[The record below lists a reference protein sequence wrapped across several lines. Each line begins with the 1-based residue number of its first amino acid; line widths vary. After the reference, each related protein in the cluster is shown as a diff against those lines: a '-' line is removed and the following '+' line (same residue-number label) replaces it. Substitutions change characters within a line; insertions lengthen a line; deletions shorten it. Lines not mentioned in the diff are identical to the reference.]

1 MDVPALLVFVGG
13 FAVCAGVVF
22 LISIFGAKEETFE
35 EALAKQRKNNE
46 KEKSKGKDKKKD
58 VDKKA
63 KNWRNK
69 KKGEKEEKLDN
80 MDDGEEESVVVVPS
94 VKEPLLVEETVV
106 ETSPEPTPQPT
117 PEPKQAKKDKK
128 KEKKRIEIQEVDE
141 VVEVHEVVEAPVVVE
156 QVAEVEVV
164 EAVAT
169 APVAAIEDEIEQV
182 IEQVPEQVPEP
193 VKVVVKPS
201 PTKQKAKKEKAAAT
215 EAGPANPKDLLSVI
229 KKTAFNDA
237 EAQKLIDV
245 LLTKQ
250 SGDPLN
256 TSEEWIEKGKPTES
270 QKLRAEL
277 NETFQVLEEE
287 RMKCKS
293 FSDKMTGLR
302 RELNEEKSVKA
313 NHNRIIEELT
323 AARAQDVNNQN
334 NKLQQFI
341 NENTLLK
348 GQLSQEASHRRNI
361 EMSQNHYQAT
371 IDSLNQQLDMARA
384 AAASASANDPH
395 VLSEL
400 EQLRIMRDKYE
411 NTLAELSNNNSN
423 LKAQLTQQTEEVDT
437 VKQQLGSSAEKVS
450 QLSTT
455 NTSLEAA
462 LVAKSDE
469 AQQAAADLATMKVA
483 NDKVQAAPAIPV
495 EVEAELNTIKQK
507 LAEKDSETSR
517 LMEENERLSEQLASS
532 VERPAADGEEAG
544 NADMNGHGEAADAA
558 EAQKIVDE
566 DWRDKFEVLH
576 MEHEKMLAKQKMLQ
590 IEFETELSKYQGD
603 MESIKSKNNDLN
615 SSLAEA
621 KKASTALLVRL
632 FPALPPNLELSQL
645 EEQAKETLEDLQA
658 VAERTPSPSKP
669 APVED
674 NSEEM
679 EKLESQV
686 AHYKTVLAQTESMLN
701 SLQASV
707 ESAETEWRL
716 KLEVANKELNDV
728 KMQNSSLAAK
738 ASDLE
743 ASSAIAKQ
751 AEEMQVQLADLQQKL
766 AGEEEEKT
774 GLAKVNQELKENSE
788 DMSQE
793 VERLSKELTEERSEK
808 KELSNKVTE
817 LVSANTT
824 LQQLVGTAQEALE
837 KENGV
842 VKSIQDQVNSNKDKI
857 LGNQNGPSTKEAVQ

>member
-141 VVEVHEVVEAPVVVE
+141 VVEVQEVVEAPVVVE
-156 QVAEVEVV
+156 KVAEVDVVEVVEVV
-164 EAVAT
+164 EAVAA
-169 APVAAIEDEIEQV
+169 APVAVIEDEI
-182 IEQVPEQVPEP
+182 EQVPEP

-201 PTKQKAKKEKAAAT
+201 PTKQKAKKEKAAST

-603 MESIKSKNNDLN
+603 MESIKSKNNDLRSKN
-615 SSLAEA
+615 R
-621 KKASTALLVRL
+621 KAIDAL
-632 FPALPPNLELSQL
+632 
-645 EEQAKETLEDLQA
+645 
-658 VAERTPSPSKP
+658 
-669 APVED
+669 
-674 NSEEM
+674 
-679 EKLESQV
+679 
-686 AHYKTVLAQTESMLN
+686 
-701 SLQASV
+701 
-707 ESAETEWRL
+707 
-716 KLEVANKELNDV
+716 
-728 KMQNSSLAAK
+728 
-738 ASDLE
+738 SDLE
-743 ASSAIAKQ
+743 
-751 AEEMQVQLADLQQKL
+751 QKY
-766 AGEEEEKT
+766 
-774 GLAKVNQELKENSE
+774 V
-788 DMSQE
+788 
-793 VERLSKELTEERSEK
+793 
-808 KELSNKVTE
+808 
-817 LVSANTT
+817 
-824 LQQLVGTAQEALE
+824 
-837 KENGV
+837 
-842 VKSIQDQVNSNKDKI
+842 KI
-857 LGNQNGPSTKEAVQ
+857 LKQTI